1 MFAKGVTGALLRAA
15 SLKQLFYIQ
24 HSEDM
29 FIIRIS
35 SLHHSSLLHNKIVT
49 FIEKLKMAPRMAR
62 VSSMFICVCVWG
74 GWSGRGPEVY
84 PVDFCFRP

>member
-24 HSEDM
+24 HLEDM

-49 FIEKLKMAPRMAR
+49 FIEKRKMAPRMAR
-62 VSSMFICVCVWG
+62 VSLMFICVWG
-74 GWSGRGPEVY
+74 GGRLEWKGSRSLP
-84 PVDFCFRP
+84 C